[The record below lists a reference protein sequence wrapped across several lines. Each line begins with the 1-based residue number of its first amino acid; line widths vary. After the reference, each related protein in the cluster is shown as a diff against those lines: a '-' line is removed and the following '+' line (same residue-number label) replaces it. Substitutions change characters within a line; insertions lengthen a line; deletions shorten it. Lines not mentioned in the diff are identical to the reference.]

1 MRIKLIKLVQ
11 NELIKIFKRKS
22 IYLLFLISI
31 IAIIIYNNINPDQN
45 QIVDYNSNTSD
56 YNVESIE
63 NALKNSTGNMDEYI
77 TQKESIDF
85 GKLYDTFKEG
95 SWQRYALKEEISRN
109 IVNNVYTDYNLDI
122 MEYLKNI
129 NDYELNPYSEISQ
142 EEYEIVKIK
151 YNEYVEA
158 LSSND
163 WKQFASLKIKNL
175 KERKNTETLVEGEIE
190 EINLEIEYYNLRL
203 ENNINFGYDIEN
215 QYLKQYKSNYYGMKL
230 YSSAEYDE
238 SWTFIKKNINE
249 NVAKM
254 NLCKYAIEN
263 NINYDIS
270 NNANIIYDNKID
282 ARISFIRTFEHF
294 DLIIVIIAIYIGATI
309 VTEETNKRTIKNL
322 LTKPHK
328 RSTILISKILA
339 CVITII
345 VSMVV
350 IVITQYIVGGIILG
364 FDSYDLNYI
373 GYDFKAGQVFTM
385 NLFSYILLVGLSKI
399 PMYLIISLFCIFIGI
414 INNHTAM
421 SMSLALIIFLVSSTL
436 LAEWSKVEA
445 LSVVTRF
452 FATTNWDFSI
462 YLFGQVSDISGV
474 TLGGSILNCI
484 IHFVILIWTSI
495 HCFKN
500 KEINNVG

>member
-1 MRIKLIKLVQ
+1 MIKLVQ

-45 QIVDYNSNTSD
+45 PIVAFNSNTSD

-63 NALKNSTGNMDEYI
+63 NALKNSTGNMDEHI
-77 TQKESIDF
+77 TQKASIDF
-85 GKLYDTFKEG
+85 GKLYNTFEEG

-122 MEYLKNI
+122 MEYLENI
-129 NDYELNPYSEISQ
+129 NDYELNSDSEISQ
-142 EEYEIVKIK
+142 EEYEIVKAK

-158 LSSND
+158 LNSND

-175 KERKNTETLVEGEIE
+175 QERKNTETLVEGEIE

-203 ENNINFGYDIEN
+203 ENNINFGYDIKN
-215 QYLKQYKSNYYGMKL
+215 QYLKQYKSNYYGMK
-230 YSSAEYDE
+230 YIND
-238 SWTFIKKNINE
+238 NI
-249 NVAKM
+249 AKM

-350 IVITQYIVGGIILG
+350 IVITQYIVGGIIFE

-385 NLFSYILLVGLSKI
+385 NLFSYVLLVGLSKI

-452 FATTNWDFSI
+452 FVTTNWDFSI

-474 TLGGSILNCI
+474 TFGGSILNCI
-484 IHFVILIWTSI
+484 IHFVILIWISI

>member
-1 MRIKLIKLVQ
+1 MRIKLIKLIQ

-77 TQKESIDF
+77 TQKASIDF
-85 GKLYDTFKEG
+85 GKLYNTFKEG

-190 EINLEIEYYNLRL
+190 EINLEIE
-203 ENNINFGYDIEN
+203 
-215 QYLKQYKSNYYGMKL
+215 
-230 YSSAEYDE
+230 
-238 SWTFIKKNINE
+238 
-249 NVAKM
+249 
-254 NLCKYAIEN
+254 
-263 NINYDIS
+263 
-270 NNANIIYDNKID
+270 
-282 ARISFIRTFEHF
+282 
-294 DLIIVIIAIYIGATI
+294 
-309 VTEETNKRTIKNL
+309 
-322 LTKPHK
+322 
-328 RSTILISKILA
+328 
-339 CVITII
+339 
-345 VSMVV
+345 
-350 IVITQYIVGGIILG
+350 
-364 FDSYDLNYI
+364 
-373 GYDFKAGQVFTM
+373 
-385 NLFSYILLVGLSKI
+385 
-399 PMYLIISLFCIFIGI
+399 
-414 INNHTAM
+414 
-421 SMSLALIIFLVSSTL
+421 
-436 LAEWSKVEA
+436 
-445 LSVVTRF
+445 
-452 FATTNWDFSI
+452 
-462 YLFGQVSDISGV
+462 
-474 TLGGSILNCI
+474 
-484 IHFVILIWTSI
+484 
-495 HCFKN
+495 
-500 KEINNVG
+500 